1 MANFKVCCFSFPCL
15 AAWIALLLAAGSL
28 VGVIL
33 LSYHQSD
40 GCPTVHSC
48 YYQVHSMMN
57 DTLYNYYYVINNQYT
72 CSNFCSN
79 PLDLAS
85 CPNNGSTCEVT
96 DEVEDFCKYQG
107 FGYLVDWCINQ
118 TNIWLFGLCLWL
130 VLMCLV
136 CACTCARISHTE
148 SKRVTDTQGNT
159 HIQSTTP
166 VTSYV
171 PQVDSNV

>member
-1 MANFKVCCFSFPCL
+1 MANFKACCFSFPCL
-15 AAWIALLLAAGSL
+15 VAWITLLLAAGSL

-40 GCPTVHSC
+40 GCPKVRSC
-48 YYQVHSMMN
+48 YYQVHSTLN

-79 PLDLAS
+79 PLELTS

-96 DEVEDFCKYQG
+96 NEVKDFCKYQG
-107 FGYLVDWCINQ
+107 FGYLVLVNGCFNQ
-118 TNIWLFGLCLWL
+118 TNFWLFWLCLL
-130 VLMCLV
+130 FVLMCLV
-136 CACTCARISHTE
+136 CACACARISHSE
-148 SKRVTDTQGNT
+148 SKRVTDAQGNT
-159 HIQSTTP
+159 PATP